1 MKLSEAQIR
10 QVIREELKTILNEAD
25 TKDKAA
31 LAIAAGL
38 MVSYGVAIQ
47 YIQTHK
53 DVAQSI
59 NKTLTQVSNDLR
71 VKMGKEPIDY
81 KLDKK

>member
-1 MKLSEAQIR
+1 MRMTEAQIR
-10 QVIREELKTILNEAD
+10 QVIRKELETVLNEAD

-53 DVAQSI
+53 DVAQAI

-71 VKMGKEPIDY
+71 QKMGKAPVDY
-81 KLDKK
+81 KLDK